1 MSALSRGGLFASF
14 EDDKE
19 EVAAAEVVESADNA
33 EADLGA
39 AQDELNEAEEAARVV
54 DQASDDADTLEEVAD
69 TLESREESG
78 GATPEEIEM
87 AEVTVESICNRLGIK
102 KPVSLAAESFTSHS
116 DRKRQ
121 TQLAVEG
128 IREIG
133 DSIWQ
138 VILKIYKKIREWI
151 MKAWD
156 YFFDA
161 RTKLLARA
169 KALEAR
175 VDKVEGT
182 PKESVIQ
189 GSFIEGLIHQGK
201 FPTIDAAS
209 ASSTGKGVA
218 TSLGELVKG
227 LDAAEKDFKDLVDQ
241 ANKAISQ
248 NQDRDVNVDTNIT
261 VHSNAYRTIETT
273 VMKASATLA
282 STSVGML
289 SALVDDTEEAMSKNS
304 KKAYIAKNAKVG
316 SKVPAFIGDK
326 DNLVKTVIGL
336 SGKVNSSVFLGSVTG
351 NRTEA
356 TSNIKDVYDI
366 INKIKV
372 QYVDVGGKVNKDFKA
387 PVLKEEQM
395 SGAVGKVISALEE
408 MEDFN
413 KNKKKLIDSFKKIES
428 IAASAAHVSTGKL
441 SPELKKSI
449 TAATKINTKVTQL
462 LSSYFSMLYR
472 YTLDVARNLLDYVQ
486 KSLAQYKQDEDDE
499 D

>member
-19 EVAAAEVVESADNA
+19 EVAAAEVVEDAQNV

-39 AQDELNEAEEAARVV
+39 AQDELNEAEEATRVV
-54 DQASDDADTLEEVAD
+54 EQASDDADTLEEVAD

-102 KPVSLAAESFTSHS
+102 KPVSLAAESFSSRS

-201 FPTIDAAS
+201 FDPVGSLDKLPNSEEDLNTTVDILKTTESEFKDVVDEANENIKNNDNKRITVRTTGVNEKDGKEVEISTRTRSAS
-209 ASSTGKGVA
+209 ALALSSIKMLGVVIAGTKEITSKNGKKARINGKYDIGSKAPVFVID
-218 TSLGELVKG
+218 S
-227 LDAAEKDFKDLVDQ
+227 AAFS
-241 ANKAISQ
+241 A
-248 NQDRDVNVDTNIT
+248 NVDKVIQT
-261 VHSNAYRTIETT
+261 VIRDLN
-273 VMKASATLA
+273 
-282 STSVGML
+282 
-289 SALVDDTEEAMSKNS
+289 
-304 KKAYIAKNAKVG
+304 G
-316 SKVPAFIGDK
+316 SKP
-326 DNLVKTVIGL
+326 
-336 SGKVNSSVFLGSVTG
+336 
-351 NRTEA
+351 
-356 TSNIKDVYDI
+356 KDVARTGGSENKISEVYDVV
-366 INKIKV
+366 NKIKV
-372 QYVDVGGKVNKDFKA
+372 QYADVGGKVNKDYKA
-387 PVLKEEQM
+387 PVLKEAEMSKTVSKCIDQLEQ
-395 SGAVGKVISALEE
+395 LET
-408 MEDFN
+408 FN
-413 KNKKKLIDSFKKIES
+413 KQRGKITGSLQKIES
-428 IAASAAHVSTGKL
+428 LAANSAHVSVGKL
-441 SPELKKSI
+441 NPNIKKAI
-449 TAATKINTKVTQL
+449 TSATKINTKVTQIFTTY
-462 LSSYFSMLYR
+462 LSMEYR
-472 YTLDVARNLLDYVQ
+472 YKLDVIRNMLDYVQ